1 MNTKGKY
8 LEALKIATESLKKLK
23 AKDSEN
29 KKKADEIYDYIKK
42 NYPSFA
48 KEMPL
53 QNFRVYLSAFIRDD
67 KSEIVKESGR
77 NGYYL
82 KIAEEDLSEEEKK
95 PKAYIEKKLYP
106 ILEQWLQQK
115 GYRTKDTSN
124 MKIMGKWGNPDI
136 TGIKIEQYLGNTE
149 IEILT
154 IEVKPTFTNFYQ
166 LFFEAVSH
174 RRWANR
180 VYFAFAAPLSEILQ
194 KDKEELLY
202 FSELFHV
209 GIVAIS
215 MEDDIFKKFKN
226 GQIDFNEES
235 LKSNPEISY
244 DIYEI
249 SSTLYESK
257 QLKWQKQFLE
267 ALGIENPV
275 DVGKWGSQID

>member
-1 MNTKGKY
+1 MSILGKY
-8 LEALKIATESLKKLK
+8 SEALKIATEALKKLK
-23 AKDSEN
+23 AIDCDN

-42 NYPSFA
+42 NNPSFA

-53 QNFRVYLSAFIRDD
+53 SNFRGYLSAFIRDD
-67 KSEIVKESGR
+67 NSEIVKESGR

-82 KIAEEDLSEEEKK
+82 KIAEEDFSEEKK
-95 PKAYIEKKLYP
+95 PKACIEKKLYP
-106 ILEQWLQQK
+106 ILEQWLQHK
-115 GYRTKDTSN
+115 GYKTKDTSN
-124 MKIMGKWGNPDI
+124 IKIMKKWGNPDI
-136 TGIKIEQYLGNTE
+136 TGIKIEQYLQNTE

-154 IEVKPTFTNFYQ
+154 IEVKPTIDNFHQ

-180 VYFAFAAPLSEILQ
+180 VYFAFASPLSEILQ
-194 KDKEELLY
+194 KDNEELRY

-209 GIVAIS
+209 GIVVIS
-215 MEDDIFKKFKN
+215 MEDDIYKKFLK
-226 GQIDFNEES
+226 GQIDLYEES
-235 LKSNPEISY
+235 SKSNSEISY

-267 ALGIENPV
+267 ALGIETPV